1 MRVCITG
8 ANGFIGRA
16 LTSQLVSMFDEV
28 VILTRKSSISNFK
41 KVHFIHGDLT
51 KDNCPF
57 DEFLKDC
64 DIVFH
69 CAGEIR
75 NTALMK
81 SLHVDGTK
89 KLVHAVERE
98 CLRTGKRIHVV
109 HLSSVGVYGPP
120 MESAS
125 SERVITEESP
135 LNPKGE
141 YEITKCRSDEI
152 VIEASRKGIFDFT
165 ILRPS
170 NVIGL
175 EMSNNSLRILGKILE
190 YRLFFFVG
198 KPKSI
203 ATYIHVSDVVRSMI
217 LVANNQQ
224 AKGKIYNLSNDCLFE
239 DMIEG
244 MAKSLAISSRNFRV
258 SEKTVRAISKLVNR
272 FVQTPL
278 TDERINALVMRTK
291 YPTTKINNE
300 LGYVPMFNVPDIIG
314 EVILPTNQV
323 RKIKIAR
330 VVTVPIVYT
339 HILDLLHS
347 LESDPRFELHLVCS
361 QGEFLGE
368 MRRRFP
374 KAFFHIVNISRNIN
388 LVADLVSLF
397 YLTRLFFKERFDI
410 VHSHTPKAGLIS
422 AVAGY
427 LARVKFRIHSFT
439 GQVWANTSGAKKWL
453 LVNLDKVITIL
464 NTHNYTD
471 SIGQRSFLLG
481 HGIGNERKLSVLHK
495 GSLGGINVNRFDP
508 LKLQSSS
515 ISLRGELF
523 PDFSGRVLIYLG
535 RLNRDKGLRELQT
548 AFLSLKK
555 KHSLKLLLVG
565 PAETMDDVEFKLVI
579 DNFLSDSDVVM
590 VNFTEVPEIYIGCA
604 DIFCFPSYR
613 EGFGTVA
620 LEASAME
627 KPVVASN
634 IYGLSDAVI
643 DRETGL
649 LFEVKNAQDLEA
661 KIDFLLSRPELANQ
675 LGKKGRERVMND
687 FSDKILT
694 EKLKEDYLKMVKY

>member
-1 MRVCITG
+1 MKVCITG
-8 ANGFIGRA
+8 ANGFIGGA
-16 LTSQLVSMFDEV
+16 LASQLVSIFDEV

-41 KVHFIHGDLT
+41 KAHFIHGDLT
-51 KDNCPF
+51 KENCPF
-57 DEFLKDC
+57 AEFLKDC
-64 DIVFH
+64 DVVFH

-75 NTALMK
+75 NTGIMK

-89 KLVHAVERE
+89 KLMQAVEQE

-120 MESAS
+120 IGSAS
-125 SERVITEESP
+125 TERVITEESP

-141 YEITKCRSDEI
+141 YEITKCCSDEI
-152 VIEASRKGIFDFT
+152 VIEASNNGIFDFT

-175 EMSNNSLRILGKILE
+175 EMSNNSLRVLGKILR

-203 ATYIHVSDVVRSMI
+203 ATYIHVKDVVRGMI

-244 MAKSLAISSRNFRV
+244 MTKSLAIGSQKLRVPEKAVRLVSSL
-258 SEKTVRAISKLVNR
+258 INR
-272 FVQTPL
+272 FVNTPL
-278 TDERINALVMRTK
+278 TDERINALVVRTR
-291 YPTTKINNE
+291 YPTTKIKNE
-300 LGYVPMFNVPDIIG
+300 LGYVPIFNIPDVIG
-314 EVILPTNQV
+314 EIIAPTNQS

-339 HILDLLHS
+339 HILDLLYS
-347 LESDPRFELHLVCS
+347 LESDSRFELHLVCS
-361 QGEFLGE
+361 QGEFLAE
-368 MRRRFP
+368 MKKRFP
-374 KAFFHIVNISRNIN
+374 RASFHIINIPRNIN
-388 LVADLVSLF
+388 LVADLRALF
-397 YLTRLFFKERFDI
+397 YLTRLFLKERFDI
-410 VHSHTPKAGLIS
+410 VHSHTPKAGLVS
-422 AVAGY
+422 AVAGC
-427 LARVKFRIHSFT
+427 LARVKFRVHSFT
-439 GQVWANTSGAKKWL
+439 GQVWANATGAKKWL
-453 LVNLDKVITIL
+453 LVNLDKIITIL
-464 NTHNYTD
+464 NTYNYAD
-471 SIGQRSFLLG
+471 SMGQRSFLLD
-481 HGIGNERKLSVLHK
+481 HGIGNEKNLSVLHK
-495 GSLGGINVNRFDP
+495 GSLGGINISRFDP
-508 LKLQSSS
+508 LRLQSKSS
-515 ISLRGELF
+515 SLRSELF
-523 PDFSGRVLIYLG
+523 PNFSGHVLIYLG
-535 RLNRDKGLRELQT
+535 RLNRDKGLGELQT

-555 KHSLKLLLVG
+555 KYSLKLLLVG
-565 PAETMDDVEFKLVI
+565 PVETIDDANFKLVI
-579 DNFLSDSDVVM
+579 NNFVSDSDVVM
-590 VNFTEVPEIYIGCA
+590 INFTEVPEVYIGCA

-627 KPVVASN
+627 KPIVASN

-649 LFEVKNAQDLEA
+649 LFEVKNAQDLED
-661 KIDFLLSRPELANQ
+661 KIDILLSRPELATQ